1 MMSDELDIKSLA
13 ADLRVVRV
21 RYELPD
27 TAAFVRYQPAYDEDP
42 NNLKVHHYDG
52 ELPLS
57 CSETGSFNLKELV
70 NELRYA
76 YLEFIG
82 GSYDFNRLWI
92 TSGISNLGV
101 PMAIFL
107 GKRHAV
113 NGQPSVSLVDHRVQT
128 AGKLVYRAIGGA
140 GLNPTMA
147 MTALTVITLFLL
159 FGVFV
164 PETAASWFVGAK
176 DQIIAGFKWYYILVV
191 ALFLFFAVY
200 LMFSR
205 FGSIRLGDD
214 DQANPFIT
222 EGMTPEAAQ
231 IAMRLTFFHW
241 GLHPWAIYVIVGLSL
256 AFFSYRRKLPLAIRS
271 VLYPLLGDRIYGFW
285 GHAAD
290 VLAVFGTV
298 FGVATSLGL
307 GVSQMNTGLNQMFGM
322 AVSQSNQ
329 LWLIGGISLIATLS
343 AVSGVGR
350 GVKILSELNI
360 WLSVFVLALFLV
372 LGPTTYI
379 LNAYV
384 QNIGDYL
391 QNIVKLSFWTNT
403 EANGTSAWQSSWT
416 AFYWGWW
423 IAWGAVCRHVYRPY
437 LQGANH
443 PRVCARRATGAFAAR
458 HVLAHRVWRYGDE
471 SGVVWWRRRGRG
483 GQSGCDVGAL
493 QDGRTAAL
501 GDLRLIAKGVL
512 TLLICTYFI
521 TSSDSGT
528 LVITTLLSIGDQDPP
543 VPHRALWGLGQGLV
557 AAILLVSGGLAAL
570 QAASIIAALPFSV
583 IMLAMLLFADA
594 GAQTGEPAPVFEYRQ
609 NLKRHDGSSHMSL
622 LERIGPA

>member
-1 MMSDELDIKSLA
+1 MRATKGL
-13 ADLRVVRV
+13 
-21 RYELPD
+21 
-27 TAAFVRYQPAYDEDP
+27 
-42 NNLKVHHYDG
+42 LK
-52 ELPLS
+52 
-57 CSETGSFNLKELV
+57 
-70 NELRYA
+70 
-76 YLEFIG
+76 
-82 GSYDFNRLWI
+82 
-92 TSGISNLGV
+92 
-101 PMAIFL
+101 
-107 GKRHAV
+107 
-113 NGQPSVSLVDHRVQT
+113 
-128 AGKLVYRAIGGA
+128 

-147 MTALTVITLFLL
+147 MTALTVVTLFLL
-159 FGVFV
+159 FGVFD
-164 PETAASWFVGAK
+164 PDTAGTWFTGAK
-176 DQIIAGFKWYYILVV
+176 DTIIAGFKWYYILVV

-214 DQANPFIT
+214 DQVPEFGYFAWFSMLFSAGMGIGLVFWSIAEPMYHLQGNPFIT

-271 VLYPLLGDRIYGFW
+271 VLYPILGERIYGFW

-322 AVSQSNQ
+322 GVSQANQ

-343 AVSGVGR
+343 AISGVGR

-360 WLSVFVLALFLV
+360 WLSVFVLGLFLV

-423 IAWGAVCRHVYRPY
+423 IAWAPFVGMFWLTVFGGTAMN
-437 LQGANH
+437 LELFG
-443 PRVCARRATGAFAAR
+443 G
-458 HVLAHRVWRYGDE
+458 G
-471 SGVVWWRRRGRG
+471 GVVEAVN
-483 GQSGCDVGAL
+483 QDVTMAL
-493 QDGRTAAL
+493 YKTVELLHWETFGW
-501 GDLRLIAKGVL
+501 IAKGVL

-543 VPHRALWGLGQGLV
+543 VLHRAIWGLGQGLV

-583 IMLAMLLFADA
+583 IMLAMCYSLMQGLK
-594 GAQTGEPAPVFEYRQ
+594 QESQHQFEYRQ
-609 NLKRHDGSSHMSL
+609 KLKRHPGSVNLSL
-622 LERIGPA
+622 MDRIGPG

>member
-1 MMSDELDIKSLA
+1 MRATKGL
-13 ADLRVVRV
+13 
-21 RYELPD
+21 
-27 TAAFVRYQPAYDEDP
+27 
-42 NNLKVHHYDG
+42 LK
-52 ELPLS
+52 
-57 CSETGSFNLKELV
+57 
-70 NELRYA
+70 
-76 YLEFIG
+76 
-82 GSYDFNRLWI
+82 
-92 TSGISNLGV
+92 
-101 PMAIFL
+101 
-107 GKRHAV
+107 
-113 NGQPSVSLVDHRVQT
+113 
-128 AGKLVYRAIGGA
+128 

-147 MTALTVITLFLL
+147 MTALTVVTLFLL
-159 FGVFV
+159 FGVFD
-164 PETAASWFVGAK
+164 PDTAGTWFTGAK
-176 DQIIAGFKWYYILVV
+176 DTIIAGFKWYYILVV

-214 DQANPFIT
+214 DQVPEFGYFAWFSMLFSAGMGIGLVFWSIAEPMYHLQGNPFIT

-271 VLYPLLGDRIYGFW
+271 VLYPILGDRIYGFW

-322 AVSQSNQ
+322 GVSQANQ

-343 AVSGVGR
+343 AISGVGR

-360 WLSVFVLALFLV
+360 WLSVFVLGLFLV

-423 IAWGAVCRHVYRPY
+423 IAWAPFVGMFI
-437 LQGANH
+437 
-443 PRVCARRATGAFAAR
+443 ARISKGRTIREF
-458 HVLAHRVWRYGDE
+458 VLGVLLVPSLLGMFWLTVFGGTAMNLELFGGG
-471 SGVVWWRRRGRG
+471 GVVEAVN
-483 GQSGCDVGAL
+483 QDVTMAL
-493 QDGRTAAL
+493 YKTVELLHWETFGW
-501 GDLRLIAKGVL
+501 IAKGVL

-543 VPHRALWGLGQGLV
+543 VLHRAIWGLGQGLV
-557 AAILLVSGGLAAL
+557 AAILLVSGGL
-570 QAASIIAALPFSV
+570 
-583 IMLAMLLFADA
+583 
-594 GAQTGEPAPVFEYRQ
+594 
-609 NLKRHDGSSHMSL
+609 
-622 LERIGPA
+622 

>member
-1 MMSDELDIKSLA
+1 MRATKGL
-13 ADLRVVRV
+13 
-21 RYELPD
+21 
-27 TAAFVRYQPAYDEDP
+27 
-42 NNLKVHHYDG
+42 LK
-52 ELPLS
+52 
-57 CSETGSFNLKELV
+57 
-70 NELRYA
+70 
-76 YLEFIG
+76 
-82 GSYDFNRLWI
+82 
-92 TSGISNLGV
+92 
-101 PMAIFL
+101 
-107 GKRHAV
+107 
-113 NGQPSVSLVDHRVQT
+113 
-128 AGKLVYRAIGGA
+128 

-164 PETAASWFVGAK
+164 PETAATWFVGAK

-214 DQANPFIT
+214 DQVPEFGYFAWFSMLFSAGMGIGLVFWSIAEPMNHLQGNPFIT

-271 VLYPLLGDRIYGFW
+271 VLYPILGERIYGFW

-307 GVSQMNTGLNQMFGM
+307 
-322 AVSQSNQ
+322 
-329 LWLIGGISLIATLS
+329 
-343 AVSGVGR
+343 
-350 GVKILSELNI
+350 
-360 WLSVFVLALFLV
+360 FLV

-391 QNIVKLSFWTNT
+391 QNIIKLSFWTNT

-423 IAWGAVCRHVYRPY
+423 IAWAPFVGMFI
-437 LQGANH
+437 
-443 PRVCARRATGAFAAR
+443 ARISKGRTIREF
-458 HVLAHRVWRYGDE
+458 VL
-471 SGVVWWRRRGRG
+471 GVLLVPSLLGMFWLTVFGGTAMNLELFGGGG
-483 GQSGCDVGAL
+483 GQ
-493 QDGRTAAL
+493 
-501 GDLRLIAKGVL
+501 
-512 TLLICTYFI
+512 
-521 TSSDSGT
+521 
-528 LVITTLLSIGDQDPP
+528 
-543 VPHRALWGLGQGLV
+543 
-557 AAILLVSGGLAAL
+557 
-570 QAASIIAALPFSV
+570 
-583 IMLAMLLFADA
+583 
-594 GAQTGEPAPVFEYRQ
+594 
-609 NLKRHDGSSHMSL
+609 
-622 LERIGPA
+622 